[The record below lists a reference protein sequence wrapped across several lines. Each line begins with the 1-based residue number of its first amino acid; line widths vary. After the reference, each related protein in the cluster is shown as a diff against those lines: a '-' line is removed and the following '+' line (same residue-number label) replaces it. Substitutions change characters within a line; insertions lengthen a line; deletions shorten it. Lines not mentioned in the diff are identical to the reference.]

1 MKTKDQLR
9 SAISTMDRRSY
20 KSYKELEGEW
30 LFGDYTF
37 VIDHA
42 QGDPFAQPSR
52 VRARLPGA
60 YVGLDPE
67 TYRSPSRAR
76 GTESFLA
83 RAFADVARRESK
95 RRGTGHSGEIRIV
108 CPGQEVLPQTA
119 LMLSDSGDLEVRF
132 TVGLPARGR
141 RIVAK
146 EALELLLEDVP
157 AVIEL
162 SLRAAVHSA
171 DHLLEAARL
180 NEDADHLREQL
191 TDLGLVAFVADGA
204 SLPRA
209 SGDSDR
215 PLRSGEVVPFESPP
229 ALRVELEAP
238 NAGSVRGMGVPEGV
252 TLIVGGG
259 FHGKSTLLQA
269 LQWGVYNHRVGDGR
283 ECVVSDPGTVKIRAE
298 DGRSVCGVDISP
310 FIGDLPLGKP
320 TRDFSTPNASGSTSQ
335 AAAIMEAV
343 EVGARVLLIDEDTAA
358 TNFMI
363 RDRRMQELVPKDR
376 EPITPFVDRVRHLY
390 EQHGVSTIL
399 VIGGSGDYLDVADTV
414 IAMDEY
420 RPRHVTAKAM
430 SIAQDLRTG
439 RIAEVPEHFGR
450 PTPRLPDPGS
460 IDSRQGRWKA
470 GIKVRDRGTMHFG
483 KQTIDLSA
491 VEQLVSVAQTR
502 TVAAALLFARDR
514 FMDGKRPVAAVL
526 DEVEAAISAGGLDVL
541 DDRLV
546 GHFAGFRRFE
556 LAAALNRLR
565 SLRVSAEAPQQGRPA
580 PASMGA

>member
-1 MKTKDQLR
+1 MKTKHHLK
-9 SAISTMDRRSY
+9 SAISGMDRRGY
-20 KSYKELEGEW
+20 KAYKDLEGEW
-30 LFGDYTF
+30 LFEDYTF

-52 VRARLPGA
+52 VRALLPA
-60 YVGLDPE
+60 DYVGLDPA
-67 TYRSPSRAR
+67 TYSNSSRAR
-76 GTESFLA
+76 GTEALLA

-108 CPGQEVLPQTA
+108 APGQEVLPQTA
-119 LMLSDSGDLEVRF
+119 MLLSESGDLEVRF

-146 EALELLLEDVP
+146 EALALLLEDVP
-157 AVIEL
+157 AVIDL
-162 SLRAAVHSA
+162 SLRASVHSA
-171 DHLLEAARL
+171 DQLLEAACL
-180 NEDADHLREQL
+180 NEDADHLRAQL
-191 TDLGLVAFVADGA
+191 PELGLVAFVADDA

-215 PLRSGEVVPFESPP
+215 PLRSGEVVPFQSPP

-238 NAGSVRGMGVPEGV
+238 NAGHVRGMGIPEGV

-269 LQWGVYNHRVGDGR
+269 LQWGVYNHRPRDGR
-283 ECVVSDPGTVKIRAE
+283 EHVVSDAATVKIRAE
-298 DGRSVCGVDISP
+298 DGRSVSGVNISP

-320 TRDFSTPNASGSTSQ
+320 TDAFTTSNASGSTSQ
-335 AAAIMEAV
+335 AASIMEAV
-343 EVGARVLLIDEDTAA
+343 EIGAKVLLIDEDTAA

-376 EPITPFVDRVRHLY
+376 EPITPFVDRVRDLY

-430 SIAQDLRTG
+430 SIAQELRTG
-439 RIAEVPEHFGR
+439 RIREVPDTFAP
-450 PTPRLPDPGS
+450 PTSRVPDPDS
-460 IDSRQGRWKA
+460 VDSRQGRWKA
-470 GIKVRDRGTMHFG
+470 GIKVRDRGTIHFG
-483 KQTIDLSA
+483 KETIDLSA
-491 VEQLVSVAQTR
+491 VEQIVSVAQTR
-502 TVAAALLFARDR
+502 TVAAALLLARDR
-514 FMDGKRPVAAVL
+514 FMDGERSI
-526 DEVEAAISAGGLDVL
+526 AAILDAVDAIIAAEGLDVL

-546 GHFAGFRRFE
+546 GHFAAFRRFE

-565 SLRVSAEAPQQGRPA
+565 SLRVEAEALRRNRPA
-580 PASMGA
+580 PAGLGA